1 MREEKRR
8 ESRDSGEEEGERRE
22 RERERSACLAR
33 VASSLTLPQ
42 PASTRTGQDK
52 HRLSHSRTLVL
63 PPALSNSSTAHHIT
77 APVDWTAPHHCT
89 LAIRCRPT
97 STYLTTTHHPPPPLH
112 TPSPPSLTHNT
123 APTASLRNAPGHPL
137 PLSSPSARPP
147 PPPSPPLL
155 LHTLASPLRHCSAHF
170 ARAHR
175 LPPLPPTVY
184 RRAPSSHPPP
194 CPPYQLALVHA
205 HTATPWGLPMS
216 QPGAQPF
223 LGESG
228 QGALLDI
235 CASAC
240 RVTCVSYESPVSWPA
255 KTTLHRRCALPLQV
269 TALTYVLW
277 LLLL

>member
-1 MREEKRR
+1 M
-8 ESRDSGEEEGERRE
+8 ERKRE
-22 RERERSACLAR
+22 REGRGRERSACLAR

-63 PPALSNSSTAHHIT
+63 PPSTEQLQHSTSHHST
-77 APVDWTAPHHCT
+77 SGLDCT
-89 LAIRCRPT
+89 TPLHLGHSLPT
-97 STYLTTTHHPPPPLH
+97 HLDLPYYHHPPPPLH

-137 PLSSPSARPP
+137 PLSSSSARPP
-147 PPPSPPLL
+147 PPPPPPPLL

-175 LPPLPPTVY
+175 LPPLPPTAY
-184 RRAPSSHPPP
+184 RLPPTAERHLHTLHPA
-194 CPPYQLALVHA
+194 PPYQLALVHA